1 MCCLMEWITEVNW
14 TATNRMKAD
23 VLADLYNF
31 TDASTIKFISVQLVL
46 NPDLYLVC

>member
-1 MCCLMEWITEVNW
+1 MEWITEVNW

-31 TDASTIKFISVQLVL
+31 TDGSLLNLSMFNLNWTQIFI
-46 NPDLYLVC
+46 